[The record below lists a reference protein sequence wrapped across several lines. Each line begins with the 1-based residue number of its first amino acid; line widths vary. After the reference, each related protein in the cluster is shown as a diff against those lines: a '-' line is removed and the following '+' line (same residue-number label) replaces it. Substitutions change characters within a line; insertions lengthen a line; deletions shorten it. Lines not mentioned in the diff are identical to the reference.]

1 MDRYR
6 RRVID
11 TQLDELSPVLSAIL
25 LDGPK
30 GVGKTATALQRAN
43 SVRRLDRPAER
54 AIAEADPDAVAEGD
68 PPVLLDEWQR
78 APAVWDAV
86 KRAVD
91 DDGTGGRFLLTGSA
105 PPIGTLTHS
114 GAGRI
119 TTLRMRPMTLPE
131 RGQSEPS
138 VSLSALLTDPYTRVS
153 GRSSMRLGE
162 YVDAILASGF
172 PGFLDHPGGAAS
184 VELDGYID
192 RIVERDV
199 PEAGLSVRRP
209 ATLRAWLA
217 AYAATT
223 ATTTQWEKIRNA
235 ATPGQQQKPARSTV
249 APYLDVLS
257 NLRIIDE
264 LPAWAPTN
272 NHLRQL
278 GLAAKHH
285 LADPALAARLVGV
298 GRAQLIAGLPEEKWV
313 TRDGPFLGALF
324 ESLTALSVRVFAQAC
339 QARTSHLRTRD
350 GRSEVDLIVEA
361 VGNGIAAI
369 EVKLSDTVTSADVRH
384 LQWLRQRLGDR
395 VVNSV
400 VINTG
405 PRAYRRTDGIA
416 VVPLALLGP

>member
-1 MDRYR
+1 MDTYR
-6 RRVID
+6 RRMID
-11 TQLDELSPVLSAIL
+11 AQLDELVPVVSAIL

-30 GVGKTATALQRAN
+30 GVGKTATALQRAK

-54 AIAEADPDAVAEGD
+54 AIAEADPDAVVEGE

-91 DDGTGGRFLLTGSA
+91 EDGSAGRFLLTGSA
-105 PPIGTLTHS
+105 PAIGTPTHS

-131 RGQSEPS
+131 RGQSVPS
-138 VSLSALLTDPYTRVS
+138 VSLGALLTDPNTNVS
-153 GRSSMRLGE
+153 GQSSMRLGD

-172 PGFLDHPGGAAS
+172 PGFLKHPRGALPIQ
-184 VELDGYID
+184 LDGYID

-199 PEAGLSVRRP
+199 PEAGLAVRRP
-209 ATLRAWLA
+209 ATLRSWLA
-217 AYAATT
+217 AYAAATS
-223 ATTTQWEKIRNA
+223 TTTQWEKIRNA
-235 ATPGQQQKPARSTV
+235 ATPGQQKKPARSTV
-249 APYLDVLS
+249 DPYVDVLT

-278 GLAAKHH
+278 GMAAKHN

-298 GRAQLIAGLPEEKWV
+298 GRAELIAGLPEEEWV

-339 QARTSHLRTRD
+339 QARTSHLRTKD
-350 GRSEVDLIVEA
+350 GRNEVDFIVESDSHT
-361 VGNGIAAI
+361 ITAI
-369 EVKLSDTVTSADVRH
+369 EVKLSDAITDADVRQ
-384 LQWLRQRLGDR
+384 LLWLRERLGNQL
-395 VVNSV
+395 VNSV

-405 PRAYRRTDGIA
+405 PGAYRRKDGIA